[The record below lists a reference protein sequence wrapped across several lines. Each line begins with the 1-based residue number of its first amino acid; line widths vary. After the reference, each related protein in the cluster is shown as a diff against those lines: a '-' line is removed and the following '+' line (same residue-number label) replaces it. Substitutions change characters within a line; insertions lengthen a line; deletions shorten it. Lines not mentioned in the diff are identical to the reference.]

1 MKKNNWTSNTR
12 KKKMLVIRACM
23 VICIVFFA
31 AQMKSGCVYAAEA
44 EEVTEGVQENGTEIN
59 TATQLQQIMVT
70 ARKVEMK
77 AEPDFTSETLMTYE
91 KGASV
96 FVIDAIDD
104 DWVYARYQDMTG
116 YVDKTALLMQTMD
129 TTDMDAEFARETEQ
143 TKFVLEEVE
152 RYKAEA
158 RRSKIWGTV
167 IVVLVLGIFAMG
179 IISGIR
185 AKKKEEAQEDE
196 SKVSAANELLEP
208 KDTSQKADARK
219 KDTDVL
225 DIEDLDL

>member
-1 MKKNNWTSNTR
+1 MKRNDWTSNTR
-12 KKKMLVIRACM
+12 KKKMLVIRACI

-31 AQMKSGCVYAAEA
+31 AQMKSGCVYAAESD
-44 EEVTEGVQENGTEIN
+44 EVQENVTETN

-104 DWVYARYQDMTG
+104 DWVYVRYQDMTG
-116 YVDKTALLMQTMD
+116 YVDKTALLMQTVD
-129 TTDMDAEFARETEQ
+129 TADMDAEFAREADQ

-179 IISGIR
+179 IISGIC
-185 AKKKEEAQEDE
+185 AKKKEDTKQENGEAL
-196 SKVSAANELLEP
+196 NE
-208 KDTSQKADARK
+208 KIFAQKQ
-219 KDTDVL
+219 DVL
-225 DIEDLDL
+225 NKEEIINRDVLSIEDLDEI

>member
-1 MKKNNWTSNTR
+1 MKRNDWTSNTR
-12 KKKMLVIRACM
+12 KKKMLVIRACI

-31 AQMKSGCVYAAEA
+31 AQMKSGCVYAAESD
-44 EEVTEGVQENGTEIN
+44 EVQENDTETN

-91 KGASV
+91 KDASV

-104 DWVYARYQDMTG
+104 DWVYVRYQDMTG
-116 YVDKTALLMQTMD
+116 YVDKTALLMQTVD
-129 TTDMDAEFARETEQ
+129 TADMDAEFAREAEQ

-185 AKKKEEAQEDE
+185 AKKKEDTKQENGEAL
-196 SKVSAANELLEP
+196 NE
-208 KDTSQKADARK
+208 KIFAQKQ
-219 KDTDVL
+219 DVL
-225 DIEDLDL
+225 NKEEIINRDVLSIEDLDEI

>member
-1 MKKNNWTSNTR
+1 MKKNDWTSNTQ

-23 VICIVFFA
+23 VICIMFLAV
-31 AQMKSGCVYAAEA
+31 QMKSGCVYAAES
-44 EEVTEGVQENGTEIN
+44 EEVQENDTEIN

-104 DWVYARYQDMTG
+104 DWVYVRYQDMTG
-116 YVDKTALLMQTMD
+116 YVDKTALLMQTVD
-129 TTDMDAEFARETEQ
+129 TADMDAEFAREAEQ

-196 SKVSAANELLEP
+196 GEVSMEEKTIKKNTLSSEETL
-208 KDTSQKADARK
+208 K
-219 KDTDVL
+219 KDIL